1 MQFHRLSALVLASVL
16 SLCPALASNRQ
27 PAPAALLDERAFAE
41 PVDAGSLTL
50 GRATAARGVRITL
63 HTPAGDALTF
73 GLGGIMPPPA
83 GRFCLHPDTR
93 AGIDCGELAQSTL
106 AALIGDRE
114 VGCLAPS
121 PERGQ
126 CYLAHD
132 GAWYSVN
139 RLLVR
144 SGMVRALAPRYHEAE
159 RRSRAEGAG
168 LWDPV
173 VYPSGEDWRDPVMRR
188 PAG

>member
-1 MQFHRLSALVLASVL
+1 MPLYRVSALALVSIL
-16 SLCPALASNRQ
+16 SLFPALAGNRQ
-27 PAPAALLDERAFAE
+27 PTPAALLDERAFAV
-41 PVDAGSLTL
+41 PVDHGRLTF
-50 GRATAARGVRITL
+50 GRATAATAARVTL
-63 HTPAGDALTF
+63 RTPSGDAVVF

-83 GRFCLHPDTR
+83 GRFCLHPDSR
-93 AGIDCGELAQSTL
+93 AGIDCGELARSTL
-106 AALIGDRE
+106 ATLLGDRE

-121 PERGQ
+121 TEQGE

-173 VYPSGEDWRDPVMRR
+173 VYPSGEDWRDPVVRR

>member
-1 MQFHRLSALVLASVL
+1 MQFYRLTALALASVL
-16 SLCPALASNRQ
+16 SLCPAMAGNRQ
-27 PAPAALLDERAFAE
+27 PTPAALLDERAFAV
-41 PVDAGSLTL
+41 PVDGSRLTF
-50 GRATAARGVRITL
+50 GRATAATAARVTL
-63 HTPAGDALTF
+63 HTGSGDALAF

-93 AGIDCGELAQSTL
+93 TGIDCGELARTTL
-106 AALIGDRE
+106 TALLADRQ
-114 VGCLAPS
+114 VGCLAPA
-121 PERGQ
+121 PEQGE

-173 VYPSGEDWRDPVMRR
+173 VYPSGEDWRDRATGR